1 MHQALLKIFFL
12 PAEGEGDERMEIK
25 GEDGESWR
33 KEKERGDICER
44 FATMS
49 RFFSL

>member
-1 MHQALLKIFFL
+1 MHQAVLKDFIL
-12 PAEGEGDERMEIK
+12 PAEGEADERMGIK
-25 GEDGESWR
+25 GEDSERRR
-33 KEKERGDICER
+33 KEKERGACER